1 MLLMDLVT
9 RAPVTVL
16 PETSVLEAARL
27 MRDRN
32 VGSVIVYEEGKVV
45 RILTDRD
52 VVMALADGRFAGVQQ
67 GVSELMTRD
76 RVPRAA
82 TTWTQGSR
90 AEGAPRAA
98 HAGPQRAGQLVGIV
112 SLDDMLMHMGHTMST
127 AADLVE
133 DEVAAIPRTPGRAA
147 FARTISGTGSIQREA
162 DDRNRLHA
170 PLHLPACARSG
181 ILRVFASMAA
191 AVARELDR

>member
-32 VGSVIVYEEGKVV
+32 VGSVIVYEEGRVV
-45 RILTDRD
+45 GILTDRD
-52 VVMALADGRFAGVQQ
+52 VVMALAEGRFAGMQQ
-67 GVSELMTRD
+67 RVSELMTRNPICLESRD
-76 RVPRAA
+76 DVDTGLARMRAHRVRRMPVLNE
-82 TTWTQGSR
+82 QG
-90 AEGAPRAA
+90 E
-98 HAGPQRAGQLVGIV
+98 LVGIV

-133 DEVAAIPRTPGRAA
+133 EEVAAIPEDAWPR
-147 FARTISGTGSIQREA
+147 
-162 DDRNRLHA
+162 
-170 PLHLPACARSG
+170 CAR
-181 ILRVFASMAA
+181 
-191 AVARELDR
+191 